1 MLAEKKQTLISR
13 EIDAHSTMVA
23 IKALRLA
30 GVSTG
35 QITYAQAVKLYGKWF
50 IEAVDSGCIQ
60 PCRLGRGTKTMTRWF
75 ALDDILSF
83 QAAEIQ
89 NVRLNID
96 K

>member
-1 MLAEKKQTLISR
+1 MLERKKQSLLRR
-13 EIDAHSTMVA
+13 EIDAISTMVA

-50 IEAVDSGCIQ
+50 TEAADAGRIQ
-60 PCRLGRGTKTMTRWF
+60 PCRLGLGTKTTTRWF
-75 ALDDILSF
+75 ALDDILSL

-96 K
+96 